1 MKKIL
6 TIAAMLTVAFCAMA
20 QSQDGSQTPDQ
31 MGAPGAPGQIVPNG
45 QMGAPGAPGQMGN
58 PPQMGAPGAPGAP
71 GQMAPNAKMKAE
83 RMKQELSLTDKQYKK
98 VLKVFEQEE
107 DAMHPDDGGQMPG
120 GPGMG
125 QGGPGAPGQG
135 GPGMGGQRP
144 QGPPQGM
151 QQLSD
156 DEIDKIIAKKEK
168 KLRKILTLE
177 QFNAWA
183 SAHPEEFAP
192 AMPGLQA
199 MPE

>member
-20 QSQDGSQTPDQ
+20 QSQDGSQTPD
-31 MGAPGAPGQIVPNG
+31 
-45 QMGAPGAPGQMGN
+45 QMGN

-107 DAMHPDDGGQMPG
+107 DAMHPDDGGQMPGGGPGMGQGGPGQGGPGMG